1 MFVIYTKSV
10 GGRKHD
16 RYFKSW
22 ENAKKELL
30 TDLKCMKEQLGWKQT
45 RKLDRMNEDKGFY
58 EFEYNL
64 ITEEGEK
71 VVLALIDSYFED

>member
-1 MFVIYTKSV
+1 MFVTYRNSV
-10 GGRKHD
+10 GGRVHD

-30 TDLKCMKEQLGWKQT
+30 ADLKRMKEQLGWKET
-45 RKLDRMNEDKGFY
+45 KKLDKMNVDKGFY
-58 EFEYNL
+58 VYEHNL

-71 VVLALIDSYFED
+71 VVLALIDTYFED

>member
-30 TDLKCMKEQLGWKQT
+30 TDLKCMKEQLSWKQT

>member
-1 MFVIYTKSV
+1 
-10 GGRKHD
+10 
-16 RYFKSW
+16 
-22 ENAKKELL
+22 
-30 TDLKCMKEQLGWKQT
+30 MKEQLGWKQT

>member
-64 ITEEGEK
+64 MTEEGEK

>member
-30 TDLKCMKEQLGWKQT
+30 TDLKCMTEQLGWKQT

>member
-64 ITEEGEK
+64 ITEESEK